1 MLEVFQPERFTRA
14 DWEELFREAT
24 RGLDP
29 WALDITALITR
40 FREFLTTNPVEMRV
54 PGRMVLAS
62 SVLLRMKSERMES
75 KTTLE
80 EAVEAV
86 LAEDTGGPEIAPVYI
101 APELRLP
108 LRRQPKARMTLA
120 DLRRAFSA
128 TISKS
133 TTKSKDSPKMGKPLK
148 AEEPFRARALR
159 LWRKLLSLV
168 NGYRVIPFSQIV
180 ENGDPCERVARFL
193 ELLYLD
199 GQGKVRLKQPE
210 FLGEILI
217 EVPHDS

>member
-40 FREFLTTNPVEMRV
+40 FREFLTTTPVEMRV

-62 SVLLRMKSERMES
+62 SVLLRMKSERMEG

-86 LAEDTGGPEIAPVYI
+86 LAEDTQGPEITPVYI

-108 LRRQPKARMTLA
+108 LRRQPRARMTLA
-120 DLRRAFSA
+120 DLRRAFIA
-128 TISKS
+128 TIPKS
-133 TTKSKDSPKMGKPLK
+133 TTRSKGSPKMGKPLK

-168 NGYRVIPFSQIV
+168 NGHRVIPFSQIV
-180 ENGDPCERVARFL
+180 ENDDPGERVARFL

-210 FLGEILI
+210 FLREILV